1 MQDYRTGKYLLEA
14 LILASTKPKYDK
26 ILFIELRLQYMK
38 SASSEHVEK
47 IHVENMLCTQISF
60 FVFVLTVK
68 TIYVAQHVLSLQF
81 SLLNL

>member
-26 ILFIELRLQYMK
+26 IELRLQYMK